1 MEQKNQDI
9 LSEISSL
16 MRTIETDYPELQK
29 YLKESR
35 STIPA
40 GNSKENIDLED
51 LKDYRNTLRDLI
63 TKYDKKD

>member
-1 MEQKNQDI
+1 
-9 LSEISSL
+9 

-35 STIPA
+35 STIPV
-40 GNSKENIDLED
+40 GNSKENINLED

-63 TKYDKKD
+63 TKYDNKD